1 VHLLKDRLGNQRGGG
16 SEWAPLKILL
26 RRVDLDYVPNSQP
39 RIPTQACQGRIV
51 TTDLPTLGTSLK
63 QITSESATQE
73 EKDIGKLQC
82 SGQTVHEGWEDPVR
96 KKLPRTTNM
105 YRRKTDGL
113 YPTRGRYADNATCA
127 DSLASPSGQS
137 DKHLATK
144 PLTLCDRNVKC
155 S

>member
-1 VHLLKDRLGNQRGGG
+1 MGATKNSSPKSRPRLCPKFTTKDSHTSLPRSRSHNGPTNPRNKSQTNHKRERNSRRKGHRQTTVLWADGPRGLGGPSPQKA
-16 SEWAPLKILL
+16 APNHQ
-26 RRVDLDYVPNSQP
+26 YVP
-39 RIPTQACQGRIV
+39 A
-51 TTDLPTLGTSLK
+51 
-63 QITSESATQE
+63 
-73 EKDIGKLQC
+73 
-82 SGQTVHEGWEDPVR
+82 
-96 KKLPRTTNM
+96 
-105 YRRKTDGL
+105 KTDGL